1 MGATD
6 ANAKTTAAAAA
17 CNESMSLPIS
27 KAKLHCIATDSTTA
41 AAYQTKKKECEAT
54 VRKEYILIVVLF
66 SSFCTDST
74 EHWQSA
80 LCRHFFF
87 FGLL

>member
-1 MGATD
+1 MPLQKQRQQQQLVT
-6 ANAKTTAAAAA
+6 NQ
-17 CNESMSLPIS
+17 CLCQL
-27 KAKLHCIATDSTTA
+27 AKLHCIATDA
-41 AAYQTKKKECEAT
+41 AAYQTKKKECETT
-54 VRKEYILIVVLF
+54 VRREYILIVVLF
-66 SSFCTDST
+66 SSLCTDRT